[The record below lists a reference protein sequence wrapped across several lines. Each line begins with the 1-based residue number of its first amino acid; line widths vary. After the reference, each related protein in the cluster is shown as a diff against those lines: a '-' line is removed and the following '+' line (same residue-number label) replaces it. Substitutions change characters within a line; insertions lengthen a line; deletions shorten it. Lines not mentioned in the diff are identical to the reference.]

1 MKFLEK
7 VKNMFTE
14 EVEEEV
20 KPIKTEVRKVEIPAP
35 TKQPVKEEIQ
45 SEPTRSVDVTE
56 KKDEKFKFP
65 VYFDDKDFDKLPT
78 VSNVEKKEQSRKV
91 EKPIVKAPPKET
103 VRKEAYGGKNPAFS
117 ASVKEEKKIFKP
129 TPIISPVY
137 GVLDKNYS
145 KDDIT
150 PKKRVIESRPQKE
163 LTIDDIRNKAFG
175 TLEEDLETTLF
186 GKTTPT
192 FEPNQTEEDQLDLF
206 DELEARVEEPRHKK
220 ETVTPSR
227 SEKNR
232 ELELMNEVE
241 DLEQIVINERPN
253 LDSMLELATA
263 EDLEFV
269 NDNPIE
275 QMEQKLGLEE
285 EMTGNMI
292 AEEMDKICSEPKDD
306 RAELTESD
314 LFSLIDSMYEK
325 KEGEE

>member
-14 EVEEEV
+14 EVEEEI
-20 KPIKTEVRKVEIPAP
+20 KPVKTEVRKVEIPAP
-35 TKQPVKEEIQ
+35 TKQPLKEEMQ
-45 SEPTRSVDVTE
+45 SEPTRSIDVTE

-78 VSNVEKKEQSRKV
+78 VSNIEKKEQPRKV
-91 EKPIVKAPPKET
+91 EKPITKVPPKEPS
-103 VRKEAYGGKNPAFS
+103 RKEVYGGKNPAIS
-117 ASVKEEKKIFKP
+117 ASVKEEKKTFKP

-150 PKKRVIESRPQKE
+150 PKKRIMESRPQKE

-175 TLEEDLETTLF
+175 TLEEDFETALF
-186 GKTTPT
+186 GKVTPT
-192 FEPNQTEEDQLDLF
+192 FESNQTEGGGLDLF
-206 DELEARVEEPRHKK
+206 DELEARVEESKRKK
-220 ETVTPSR
+220 EIVTPSR
-227 SEKNR
+227 SKKNR
-232 ELELMNEVE
+232 ELELMDEVD

-253 LDSMLELATA
+253 LDSIPELTTT
-263 EDLEFV
+263 EELEFV
-269 NDNPIE
+269 NGNSIE
-275 QMEQKLGLEE
+275 QMEQELGLEE
-285 EMTGNMI
+285 DLPGNMI
-292 AEEMDKICSEPKDD
+292 AEEMDKICSEPKEETT
-306 RAELTESD
+306 ELTESD